1 MVYFLDCSI
10 GDIHWKSPFLR
21 LVQDWELESM
31 MLFLDGLFTAITFRM
46 LETNRYGL
54 FQKVMVSISWTTVM
68 GMTEFSW

>member
-46 LETNRYGL
+46 LVSFKRSWFPYHGL
-54 FQKVMVSISWTTVM
+54 L
-68 GMTEFSW
+68 